1 MNRLRGK
8 KKNKDDAFP
17 ARPSI
22 DTESSGPFRMFAKKK
37 SQEEEEPKKVVDL
50 TAALPPSDDFRT
62 SLLMTG
68 LSARFSML
76 REQDDPHSKLGK
88 ASDDSVLFPKRHSRL
103 GDYGLA
109 AALPDITEIE
119 SIKAPPFA
127 RVDSYVSSDDAAST
141 NGSIM
146 NRGKPS
152 DGNNLFGGRQKIY
165 KIPVGSTAKG
175 GGMGGRALYDDD
187 VAQSAFQRWRQAE
200 RERHSLERD
209 RKDEPADAA
218 DPDYSRRRE
227 TSSTT
232 SSAAARN
239 STAATSVA
247 SSQPA
252 SVKDWPVNQSSTT
265 LERSVTRTRRLYEQG
280 LSQDLHEQQSS
291 ALSRMDTLSRA
302 RQLGSRTPEPAP
314 LVPSPTGMAFGERPQ
329 ERRPIISKASAPN
342 LRSFS
347 PPTASSSTYTMSP
360 PESTSKFSNKLDPK
374 PNYGGNPPLSPP
386 ISESEDYPVLPIQ
399 PNDRGKATAMGVFQ
413 RPVQQYDESK
423 YAQRQRQ
430 LQQGREMPS
439 SDSNLVLG
447 GTFRSASSSSSRRSE
462 KTMASMEV
470 AARKETHSTTFFD
483 DSDDASVD
491 NRSSIP
497 SIPPHLTIDRPDDQD
512 HPALRGAAL
521 PTPMSLSSLALSDET
536 DSLADKPG
544 ELSPDQPLDSPT
556 LGPNSGLSGLV
567 RQHLRHDSVA
577 SSISGITDRDSMAL
591 PSSGGK
597 PNRRREQA
605 DKVSP
610 VSDGPR
616 IREDGLAGN
625 QDDFARHLADG
636 ARRVRERLTTYVE
649 TDAPSTPLNAANKDE
664 GALRPNGLGILRSK
678 SSRGSLRDRHDQ
690 EPGQSRLF
698 KAQMPSSMSA
708 GSSVSTHTSFASAR
722 DDGPGSS
729 ERLAGKES
737 PSMNKDDSAP
747 AGLKAF
753 RQARREL
760 QKMKELETRQR
771 YQKSTGEMGHAE
783 EGGTTHPAFLNRRP
797 RDESANSNRSSE
809 CSRAASDSRE
819 RSGSEASTVM
829 TSYMRGARQRN
840 GSVTYDEY
848 QGPYGGLGR
857 SSPNNGLTGLAGWD
871 IRPSTGTS
879 MSPSQSTGAIDGTG
893 RRSGPRGS
901 SKAGSPNPQRHKMLH
916 EGQPYRSAGLPS
928 AAASTPNLHAAVAA
942 APPLPPINPRRKN
955 GFGATMVRPAME
967 HASASHGSLS
977 GGSEAYATAPTSED
991 EGFPK
996 YRLGGRRA
1004 TAGDGG
1010 RAKATSP
1017 PKLSARTMVSQV
1029 NMTRGGLPGG
1039 DCLSV
1044 A

>member
-8 KKNKDDAFP
+8 KKNKDEAFP
-17 ARPSI
+17 PRPSM
-22 DTESSGPFRMFAKKK
+22 DPESSGPFRMFAKKK
-37 SQEEEEPKKVVDL
+37 SQEEEEPKKEVDL

-119 SIKAPPFA
+119 SIKARPFA

-200 RERHSLERD
+200 RERHSFERD
-209 RKDEPADAA
+209 RKDEPADA
-218 DPDYSRRRE
+218 DLDYSRRRE

-252 SVKDWPVNQSSTT
+252 SVKDWSANQPSTT
-265 LERSVTRTRRLYEQG
+265 LERSVTRTRRLYEQC

-314 LVPSPTGMAFGERPQ
+314 LVPSPTGIAFGERPQ
-329 ERRPIISKASAPN
+329 ERRPIVSKASAPN

-347 PPTASSSTYTMSP
+347 PPTASSTYMMSP
-360 PESTSKFSNKLDPK
+360 PESISKFSNKSTDPK
-374 PNYGGNPPLSPP
+374 PSYGGNPPLSPP
-386 ISESEDYPVLPIQ
+386 ISEAEDYPVLPIQ

-413 RPVQQYDESK
+413 RPAQQYDESK

-430 LQQGREMPS
+430 LQQGREVP
-439 SDSNLVLG
+439 SDSNLLLG

-462 KTMASMEV
+462 KTTASIEV
-470 AARKETHSTTFFD
+470 AARKEKHNTTFFD

-497 SIPPHLTIDRPDDQD
+497 SIPPQLTIDRPDDQD
-512 HPALRGAAL
+512 HPALRGTAL

-536 DSLADKPG
+536 DSLAEKPG
-544 ELSPDQPLDSPT
+544 ELSPEMPLDSPT

-577 SSISGITDRDSMAL
+577 SSISGVTDRDSMAP
-591 PSSGGK
+591 PSSAGK

-610 VSDGPR
+610 ASDGPR
-616 IREDGLAGN
+616 IREDGLAGD

-649 TDAPSTPLNAANKDE
+649 TDAPSTPLNAANSKDE

-678 SSRGSLRDRHDQ
+678 SSRSSLRDRHDQ
-690 EPGQSRLF
+690 EPGQSMLF

-708 GSSVSTHTSFASAR
+708 GSSVSAHTSFASAR
-722 DDGPGSS
+722 DDGPGSG

-737 PSMNKDDSAP
+737 PSMNKEDGAP

-771 YQKSTGEMGHAE
+771 YEKSMAEVGYSE
-783 EGGTTHPAFLNRRP
+783 EGGATHPAFLSRRP

-809 CSRAASDSRE
+809 CSRAAPQSRE

-829 TSYMRGARQRN
+829 TSYSRGARQRN
-840 GSVTYDEY
+840 GSMTYDEY
-848 QGPYGGLGR
+848 QGPHGGFGR
-857 SSPNNGLTGLAGWD
+857 SSPSNGLAGLGAGWD
-871 IRPSTGTS
+871 IRPSTGTG

-893 RRSGPRGS
+893 RRSGRGSS

-916 EGQPYRSAGLPS
+916 EGQPYRSGGLPS
-928 AAASTPNLHAAVAA
+928 AAVSTPNLHAVAAAA

-955 GFGATMVRPAME
+955 GFGATMVRPPLE

-1017 PKLSARTMVSQV
+1017 PQLSARTMVSQV

-1039 DCLSV
+1039 MF
-1044 A
+1044 